1 LLGDINRRRGTIVG
15 IDAKGGQTILN
26 AHVPLA
32 EMFGYATAIRSL
44 SKGRASYSM
53 EPFTFDQVP
62 AQIEKA
68 ILDTAA
74 KRPAA
79 RT

>member
-1 LLGDINRRRGTIVG
+1 
-15 IDAKGGQTILN
+15 
-26 AHVPLA
+26 VPLA

-53 EPFTFDQVP
+53 EPFTFAQVP
-62 AQIEKA
+62 RSVLDT
-68 ILDTAA
+68 ILDQAA
-74 KRPAA
+74 KKPAA